1 MGRKTTENEQHFIY
15 EGLWKI
21 FCLHTHIQTQTQEKV
36 YTFMISSVHL
46 LTPILKPWI

>member
-1 MGRKTTENEQHFIY
+1 MNNTLFY
-15 EGLWKI
+15 EELWKI